1 MPAVTV
7 VMPLFNSGTH
17 LKEAVQ
23 SVTALKLNASYDIII
38 VNDGSTD
45 PATHSVLT
53 EIERSGQARI
63 IHFER
68 NQGVQAARNAGL
80 EAATG
85 EFIVTLD
92 PDDLFLRAADEQPEI
107 NYLDEAIAQLTVRP
121 EMAFVH
127 TKSLM
132 FGDFDGLTISS
143 FPRTEAMIVTKHH
156 VPTSIIFRRE
166 EITLGLRYDPIIR
179 KWQDWSFGIRLLALR
194 HARGL
199 RNEIGFYNA
208 AAHGYRVHSAT
219 SRISQKVVN
228 EYEMTLLTVT
238 ANLPYF
244 KAHYPDAPSAQEI
257 SRRVM
262 AAKPSRFVDL
272 LYMANFDLQQALT
285 VMRQRG
291 FELTNPLEHLGIP

>member
-1 MPAVTV
+1 MPC
-7 VMPLFNSGTH
+7 FNSGAH
-17 LKEAVQ
+17 LQEALQ
-23 SVTALKLNASYDIII
+23 SVDALKPHATCDIII
-38 VNDGSTD
+38 VNDGSTNTTTLS
-45 PATHSVLT
+45 ALT
-53 EIERSGQARI
+53 EVEQSGQARV
-63 IHFER
+63 IHFEK

-85 EFIVTLD
+85 DYVVTLD
-92 PDDLFLRAADEQPEI
+92 PDDVFLRAANEQPKA
-107 NYLDEAIAQLTVRP
+107 NYFDAAIEQLATHP
-121 EMAFVH
+121 HMAFVH

-143 FPRTEAMIVTKHH
+143 FPRTEATIVAKHH
-156 VPTSIIFRRE
+156 VPTSIVFRRD
-166 EITLGLRYDPIIR
+166 EITQGLRYDPAIH

-208 AAHGYRVHSAT
+208 AAHGYRVHNAGE
-219 SRISQKVVN
+219 RISQKVID

-244 KAHYPDAPSAQEI
+244 KSHYPDELNTHDLAQKI
-257 SRRVM
+257 M
-262 AAKPSRFVDL
+262 AQKPTRFVDL

-285 VMRQRG
+285 VARQRALG
-291 FELTNPLEHLGIP
+291 LINPLEHTGIP